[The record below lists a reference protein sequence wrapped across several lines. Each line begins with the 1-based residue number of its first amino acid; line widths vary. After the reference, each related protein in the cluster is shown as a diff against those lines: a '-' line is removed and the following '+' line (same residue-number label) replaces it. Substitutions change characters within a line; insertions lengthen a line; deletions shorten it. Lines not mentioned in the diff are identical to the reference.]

1 MTTPTPSY
9 YTLPTAMSCPLL
21 PNNSQEISTYPVVP
35 TVYFVN
41 DVPYCCYPEQPN
53 ILYPVYPVYI
63 PMQQGQPEHKERVLG
78 DIVSAVGDVIETKV
92 NSLENYVNNM
102 EQQTVNATQE
112 KIKTSCL
119 AWCS

>member
-9 YTLPTAMSCPLL
+9 YTLSNAMSYPLL
-21 PNNSQEISTYPVVP
+21 PNNGQQVQEITVYPKVP

-41 DVPYCCYPEQPN
+41 DVPYCCYPEQPH
-53 ILYPVYPVYI
+53 ILYPVYPVYM
-63 PMQQGQPEHKERVLG
+63 PQQLGQQERVLG
-78 DIVSAVGDVIETKV
+78 DIVSAVGNVIETKV
-92 NSLENYVNNM
+92 NSLEDYVNKI

-119 AWCS
+119 SCCS